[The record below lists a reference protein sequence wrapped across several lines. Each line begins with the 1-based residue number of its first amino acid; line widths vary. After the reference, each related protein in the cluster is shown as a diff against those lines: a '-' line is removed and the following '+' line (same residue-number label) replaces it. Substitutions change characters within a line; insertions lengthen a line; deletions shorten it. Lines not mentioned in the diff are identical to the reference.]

1 MPFSENNMMKALI
14 FSGGTFCGLPESFS
28 SAEFDLIIAA
38 DKGYLYAKQFN
49 IVPHVFVGDLDS
61 LPENETISAEETL
74 ILPPVK
80 DMTDTQEALDIAIS
94 RGADEITIVAALGG
108 RIDHALANLHLL
120 KYGLDRGA
128 KVSLADKDSFV
139 TLIDSPESF
148 PRRDGFCLSLLPMT
162 RCEHVFLSGVYYP
175 LQDAVMDLGMPYGVS
190 NEFTEDYAHINPGT
204 GELFVMICK
213 AV

>member
-1 MPFSENNMMKALI
+1 MMKALI
-14 FSGGTFCGLPESFS
+14 FSGGTFYGLPEDVSPRD
-28 SAEFDLIIAA
+28 FDLILAA
-38 DKGYLYAKQFN
+38 DKGYLYARKLN

-61 LPENETISAEETL
+61 LPENENILAEETL

-80 DMTDTQEALDIAIS
+80 DMTDTQEAIDIAVS

-120 KYGLDRGA
+120 KYGLDRGVKIA
-128 KVSLADKDSFV
+128 LVDKDSFV
-139 TLIDSPESF
+139 TLINAPEKFS
-148 PRRDGFCLSLLPMT
+148 RREGFCLSLLPMT

-175 LQDAVMDLGMPYGVS
+175 LQDAVMDVGLPYGVS
-190 NEFTEDYAHINPGT
+190 NEFTEEFAEINPGT

-213 AV
+213 AD